1 MCLAVP
7 SKIIEIEDTM
17 ATVDVMGLR
26 KQISLMLLP
35 EEPKIG
41 DYVLVHAGFAINKM
55 EPQEAQEALKILKKF
70 LKIWRNRKKVGRQ
83 SYRLQWFKMS
93 LSYTKIKCPI
103 SPV

>member
-1 MCLAVP
+1 MCLAIP

-26 KQISLMLLP
+26 KKISLLLLP

-55 EPQEAQEALKILKKF
+55 EPNEAEEALKLFRRIFKEMEE
-70 LKIWRNRKKVGRQ
+70 RQ
-83 SYRLQWFKMS
+83 NWQTDS
-93 LSYTKIKCPI
+93 
-103 SPV
+103 

>member
-7 SKIIEIEDTM
+7 SKIIELDGYM
-17 ATVDVMGLR
+17 ATVDVMGLK

-55 EPQEAQEALKILKKF
+55 EPAEAEEALKIF
-70 LKIWRNRKKVGRQ
+70 QKIFQEMEEQERVG
-83 SYRLQWFKMS
+83 
-93 LSYTKIKCPI
+93 
-103 SPV
+103 

>member
-26 KQISLMLLP
+26 KQISLLLLP
-35 EEPKIG
+35 EKPQIG

-55 EPQEAQEALKILKKF
+55 EPEEAQEALKIF
-70 LKIWRNRKKVGRQ
+70 EKIFKDMEEQERNWQK
-83 SYRLQWFKMS
+83 
-93 LSYTKIKCPI
+93 
-103 SPV
+103 

>member
-7 SKIIEIEDTM
+7 SKIIDIDGSM

-41 DYVLVHAGFAINKM
+41 DYVLVHAGFAINRM
-55 EPQEAQEALKILKKF
+55 EPAEAQEALKIF
-70 LKIWRNRKKVGRQ
+70 EKI
-83 SYRLQWFKMS
+83 FKDMEAQEKSWQTRS
-93 LSYTKIKCPI
+93 LTTED
-103 SPV
+103 

>member
-7 SKIIEIEDTM
+7 SKIIELDGYM
-17 ATVDVMGLR
+17 ATVDVMGLK

-55 EPQEAQEALKILKKF
+55 DPPEAEEALKIF
-70 LKIWRNRKKVGRQ
+70 QKIFQEMEEQERVG
-83 SYRLQWFKMS
+83 
-93 LSYTKIKCPI
+93 
-103 SPV
+103 

>member
-7 SKIIEIEDTM
+7 SKIIEIDGLM

-26 KQISLMLLP
+26 KKISVILLP

-55 EPQEAQEALKILKKF
+55 EPQEAEEALKLYEKILKEM
-70 LKIWRNRKKVGRQ
+70 RED
-83 SYRLQWFKMS
+83 
-93 LSYTKIKCPI
+93 
-103 SPV
+103 

>member
-1 MCLAVP
+1 
-7 SKIIEIEDTM
+7 M

-55 EPQEAQEALKILKKF
+55 EPQEAQEALKIF
-70 LKIWRNRKKVGRQ
+70 EKI
-83 SYRLQWFKMS
+83 FKDMEEQEKS
-93 LSYTKIKCPI
+93 WQTES
-103 SPV
+103 